1 MRENI
6 KLSLQGIWSHKM
18 RSMLTMLGIII
29 GIASIIAIVST
40 ITGNS
45 EMIKESL
52 IGSNN
57 NVVTVSLYDGEWAYD
72 MQYNGNPEGIMPLDS
87 EFK

>member
-1 MRENI
+1 MLMKEYLRMAIDSIRSN
-6 KLSLQGIWSHKM
+6 KM
-18 RSMLTMLGIII
+18 RALLTMLGIII

-40 ITGNS
+40 IKGNS

-57 NVVTVSLYDGEWAYD
+57 NVVDVQLYQGDWTYD
-72 MQYNGNPEGIMPLDS
+72 MQYNGQSGRTDADG
-87 EFK
+87 